1 MKKLTK
7 IIASV
12 TGVITSLF
20 TMACERQAP
29 RVYGPAP
36 VEDVNQRHATS
47 PAPENNMDLPESDN
61 EAMGDIY
68 GPPSMFGQ
76 EEPAIPEAENAKDA
90 NDSNRLSQPKPQ
102 NRKEPPAPV
111 YGMTPR

>member
-36 VEDVNQRHATS
+36 VEDINQRHATS

-68 GPPSMFGQ
+68 GPPSMFGR
-76 EEPAIPEAENAKDA
+76 EEAPEPEADNTNDA
-90 NDSNRLSQPKPQ
+90 GESAAPSQPEPQ
-102 NRKEPPAPV
+102 DNQEPPAPI
-111 YGMTPR
+111 YGMPPQ